1 MSDKNKRLEEIEELL
16 DEIKPYSGYLMDLLD
31 RRTKIK
37 EFRMY
42 KYRTSEDGEK
52 YYNEIVALKKIS
64 NILSFLLK

>member
-42 KYRTSEDGEK
+42 KYRNSEDCEK